1 MPPKKIRVVPRT
13 SPTSGD
19 RPPQPDAPRAVGKKN
34 IRVVPRN
41 SPPATEPVQPPASKK
56 ASPKRIKD
64 QLRERTSLLDA
75 VELARVLSFKN
86 RKRVYE
92 LPITRTP
99 LGKDGGALRWDP
111 VDVAEFLERQSG
123 EAA

>member
-1 MPPKKIRVVPRT
+1 MPPKKIRVVPRNAP
-13 SPTSGD
+13 SPA
-19 RPPQPDAPRAVGKKN
+19 RPTPQPEPPRAVGKKN

-41 SPPATEPVQPPASKK
+41 SPPATEPVQPPASEK
-56 ASPKRIKD
+56 ASPKRIAE

-75 VELARVLSFKN
+75 ADLAGVLRFRN

-99 LGKDGGALRWDP
+99 LGPTGGALRWDP
-111 VDVAEFLERQSG
+111 IDVAEFLERQSG
-123 EAA
+123 DAA